1 MLLHAVIVPPP
12 DVLAAVSHVVLSI
25 ESVAAPPPP
34 PPPPSRFLRR
44 RVVAPAVPA
53 PITADRE
60 LDLIP
65 PVAMNLPI
73 AGFGN
78 VTAGDAEKLADTMKD
93 AAAEWACPTVWL
105 GGGGALEFPGDRSV
119 WAKLDGDV
127 EALLAVARGVV
138 QSVASRGFFV
148 DRRKFR
154 PWLAVANDHRV
165 HHGPLPRACGGG
177 PRRVSGRALDDRMG
191 VGHEAVVRSSRRG
204 VAGGA
209 PNPTRDALTSRDQ
222 SPGCSP
228 SSSAVEAPSSSLTTA
243 NARPAE

>member
-25 ESVAAPPPP
+25 ESVAPPAPP

-127 EALLAVARGVV
+127 EALLAVARGVT

-154 PWLAVANDHRV
+154 PWLAVANITESTTAPYLERV
-165 HHGPLPRACGGG
+165 VA
-177 PRRVSGRALDDRMG
+177 ALD
-191 VGHEAVVRSSRRG
+191 AFRG
-204 VAGGA
+204 EPWTIEWVSV
-209 PNPTRDALTSRDQ
+209 TK
-222 SPGCSP
+222 P
-228 SSSAVEAPSSSLTTA
+228 SFDPAVEESLEVHRIPLAT
-243 NARPAE
+243 P

>member
-12 DVLAAVSHVVLSI
+12 DVLVAVSHLVLSI
-25 ESVAAPPPP
+25 DSVPAPAPPQPA
-34 PPPPSRFLRR
+34 SRFLRR
-44 RVVAPAVPA
+44 RVVAPAAPA

-60 LDLIP
+60 LDLVP
-65 PVAMNLPI
+65 PAVMNLPI

-78 VTAGDAEKLADTMKD
+78 VTAGDAVNLADTLKD

-105 GGGGALEFPGDRSV
+105 AGGGALEFPDDRSV

-154 PWLAVANDHRV
+154 PWLAVATITESTTAPYLERV
-165 HHGPLPRACGGG
+165 VA
-177 PRRVSGRALDDRMG
+177 ALDAFRGEPWTIEWVSVTKPSFDP
-191 VGHEAVVRSSRRG
+191 AVR
-204 VAGGA
+204 
-209 PNPTRDALTSRDQ
+209 
-222 SPGCSP
+222 
-228 SSSAVEAPSSSLTTA
+228 ESLEVHRIPLAT
-243 NARPAE
+243 P